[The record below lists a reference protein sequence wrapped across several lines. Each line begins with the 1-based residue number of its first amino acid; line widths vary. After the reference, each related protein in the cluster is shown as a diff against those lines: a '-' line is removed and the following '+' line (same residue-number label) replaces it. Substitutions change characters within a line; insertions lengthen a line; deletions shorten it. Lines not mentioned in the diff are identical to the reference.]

1 MNPATSGQKPNRLP
15 RTVVVIGLVSLFN
28 DFASEMAVPLIPLL
42 LVTVLSAGPVA
53 LGLIEGVADT
63 VSNLLKLWAGRHSD
77 LYGRRRKPYVVF
89 GYLLSNLVRPL
100 IGLSGSWLTVLTIR
114 VTDRIG
120 KGVRT
125 APRDALIADAIHDRQ
140 AGRAYGFHRALDHAG
155 AVLGALAAAAIVYW
169 GTHRLDI
176 VIALSAIPGLLAVS
190 LITFGVKETQ
200 RPAGVDTEQ
209 APLSWSRLSPL
220 SRRYLMVLACFALGK
235 IPETFLLL
243 RGHEL
248 GMPVVELLL
257 LWAAMHVVKA
267 AISEQAGSHTDRVGR
282 RPLILTGWMVYAVTL
297 FALAFVHQPLML
309 WAWSLALGFYFGL
322 TEGAERALVRDLA
335 APAERGTAFGWFH
348 MLVGLMAVPAGLMLG
363 GLWSVFGA
371 RTAFL
376 LASAIALLAVT
387 GFWQLVRIKRQ
398 NSGPNI

>member
-1 MNPATSGQKPNRLP
+1 MLP
-15 RTVVVIGLVSLFN
+15 RTVVIIGLVSLFN
-28 DFASEMAVPLIPLL
+28 DFASEMVVPLIPLL
-42 LVTVLSAGPVA
+42 LATTLAGGPVA

-89 GYLLSNLVRPL
+89 GYLLSNLMRPL
-100 IGLSGSWLTVLTIR
+100 IGFSGSWPAVMAIR
-114 VTDRIG
+114 VTDRVG

-125 APRDALIADAIHDRQ
+125 APRDALISDAIDEGI
-140 AGRAYGFHRALDHAG
+140 AGRAYGFTRALDHAG
-155 AVLGALAAAAIVYW
+155 AVLGALTAAAIVYW

-190 LITFGVKETQ
+190 LIAFGVKEPP
-200 RPAGVDTEQ
+200 RPKDLTTDRT
-209 APLSWSRLSPL
+209 PLSWSRLSPL
-220 SRRYLMVLACFALGK
+220 SQRYLTVLAFFTLGK

-243 RGHEL
+243 RGYEL
-248 GMPVVELLL
+248 GMTVVELLL
-257 LWAAMHVVKA
+257 LWALMHVIKV
-267 AISEQAGSHTDRVGR
+267 AISEQAGQHTDRVGR

-297 FALAFVHQPLML
+297 FALAFVTKPLML
-309 WAWSLALGFYFGL
+309 WAWSLGLGFYFGL

-335 APAERGTAFGWFH
+335 APVERGTAFGWFH

-363 GLWSVFGA
+363 WLWSLFGA

-376 LASAIALLAVT
+376 LSSALACLAVT
-387 GFWQLVRIKRQ
+387 GFWIMVRPKRQ
-398 NSGPNI
+398 NTGPKT